1 MVPRSLAA
9 VSIGTRCGFGCGT
22 GLGLWFFTGFGRHPH
37 HGCRQHWCR
46 LRMNAHRTYRP
57 GGRLWAGHGPRSV
70 QPHVLSSLRSLPGYP
85 VSITQE
91 LVTLLPRLP
100 TQATAK
106 ARAAAPPGCSH
117 QERRLSPSSQPQAG
131 EVRQSHVALLPPRH
145 LGETGGCFS
154 VCFLHFSSRK
164 VVSRQADSDQREL
177 EPSW

>member
-9 VSIGTRCGFGCGT
+9 ISIGTRCGFGCGI

-85 VSITQE
+85 ASITQE

-106 ARAAAPPGCSH
+106 ARAAAPLGCGH
-117 QERRLSPSSQPQAG
+117 QERRLSPFIPTPGRRSETVTRGSAPSQAPG
-131 EVRQSHVALLPPRH
+131 RDRRMFLRVLLALLRQ
-145 LGETGGCFS
+145 GGR
-154 VCFLHFSSRK
+154 V
-164 VVSRQADSDQREL
+164 
-177 EPSW
+177 